1 MSDPSLSDSTLSVPA
16 AITFEQAIHLTHALL
31 ARMESGNLSETELES
46 TLTDLVSS
54 ENGARGFF
62 VTYLTNDRPFA
73 DHPSPAVVQALQT
86 SPNIVAEL
94 LVKNVAMSTAMAITH
109 RRNQNEAMS
118 EGSDRVQRRTAQL
131 IQLVQL
137 PQVSQKAEQL
147 QESAATGAGEY
158 QGFLDRWK
166 YDAEQRQAIQDA
178 IKAAVNQ

>member
-1 MSDPSLSDSTLSVPA
+1 MSDSPLTVPD

-31 ARMESGNLSETELES
+31 GQMEAGNLSEAEIES

-73 DHPSPAVVQALQT
+73 DHPTPAVVHALQA
-86 SPNIVAEL
+86 SPEIVAEL

-109 RRNQNEAMS
+109 RRNQNEEMAQ
-118 EGSDRVQRRTAQL
+118 GSDRVQRRTAHL

-137 PQVSQKAEQL
+137 PQVIQKTTALRQ
-147 QESAATGAGEY
+147 SAATGTGAY
-158 QGFLDRWK
+158 QAFLDRWN
-166 YDAEQRQAIQDA
+166 YDSEQRQAIQQSLEQLP
-178 IKAAVNQ
+178 I